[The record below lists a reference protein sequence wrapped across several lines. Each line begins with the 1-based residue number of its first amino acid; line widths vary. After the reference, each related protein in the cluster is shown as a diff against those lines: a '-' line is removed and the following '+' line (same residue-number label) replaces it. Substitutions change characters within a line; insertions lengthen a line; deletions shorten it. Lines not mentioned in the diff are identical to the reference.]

1 MKGSVSDY
9 KQPLISTKESKKLMV
24 CYGMQYKNNDY
35 SNSTQRFI
43 PKKKTKG
50 SKQIRFSVTGD

>member
-9 KQPLISTKESKKLMV
+9 KQPLMPMKESNKLMV

-35 SNSTQRFI
+35 TNTTQRFV